1 MKLVLAPD
9 SFKGSMTALEVY
21 EALREGA
28 ARVVPGAEIVAV
40 PMADGGEG
48 TTFALVAATGGEL
61 REVEATGP
69 LPSDR
74 PRVTGQIG
82 FLHGGRTAVL
92 EMASVSGLPLVPPA
106 LRDPLQTTTR
116 GTGELLRAAL
126 DAGAR
131 HVLVGIGGSATTDL
145 GAGMAQ
151 ALGIRFFRADG
162 RAIEEP
168 MTGGLLAEVASVDLS
183 GLHPAVKESHIEVA
197 CDVDNPLLGP
207 TGCAAVYGP
216 QKGATPEIAAALERN
231 LTSAID
237 VIERAAGR
245 RVRDEPGS
253 GAAGG
258 LGAALR
264 LFLGAELRPG
274 IDLVLEASRFA
285 EKVRG
290 ADLVLTGE
298 GRVDGQTA
306 RGKTVSG
313 VARAARGAGVP
324 VVVLAGSIGEDV
336 DSLYSIGVTSLF
348 SLVPGPVSLEEAMRS
363 GRPMIAA
370 AAERILRLWLAATRG
385 TPR

>member
-1 MKLVLAPD
+1 
-9 SFKGSMTALEVY
+9 
-21 EALREGA
+21 
-28 ARVVPGAEIVAV
+28 
-40 PMADGGEG
+40 
-48 TTFALVAATGGEL
+48 
-61 REVEATGP
+61 
-69 LPSDR
+69 
-74 PRVTGQIG
+74 
-82 FLHGGRTAVL
+82 
-92 EMASVSGLPLVPPA
+92 
-106 LRDPLQTTTR
+106 
-116 GTGELLRAAL
+116 
-126 DAGAR
+126 
-131 HVLVGIGGSATTDL
+131 
-145 GAGMAQ
+145 
-151 ALGIRFFRADG
+151 
-162 RAIEEP
+162 
-168 MTGGLLAEVASVDLS
+168 
-183 GLHPAVKESHIEVA
+183 
-197 CDVDNPLLGP
+197 
-207 TGCAAVYGP
+207 
-216 QKGATPEIAAALERN
+216 
-231 LTSAID
+231 

-370 AAERILRLWLAATRG
+370 AAERILRLWLAAAGRAPARAG
-385 TPR
+385 S